1 MRSPVQRHDPVRL
14 FARRLMLLA
23 LFILAIIALSGVWN
37 IYQKERESSALK
49 QQAQAQF
56 ADLETR
62 EQQLH
67 TDIATL
73 KTDRGMEAALRQQ
86 YTMGKSG
93 EKLIVIIDPAT
104 TTPTVA
110 TSSAI
115 QQWIHHALPWW

>member
-14 FARRLMLLA
+14 FARRLMLLG
-23 LFILAIIALSGVWN
+23 LFIFAIIALSGVWN

-56 ADLETR
+56 ADLQTR
-62 EQQLH
+62 EEQLH
-67 TDIATL
+67 SDIATL
-73 KTDRGMEAALRQQ
+73 KTERGMEAALRQQ

-110 TSSAI
+110 TSTAI
-115 QQWIHHALPWW
+115 QQWIHRALPWW